1 MKFIY
6 LKLILEKEK
15 KKKKNSRLQKQKKKI
30 INRKIYV
37 KVSRNKFHF
46 SNI

>member
-15 KKKKNSRLQKQKKKI
+15 KKEKNSRMKKQKKK